1 MKKENDTP
9 LYWMLIFTCL
19 SFLTGNFAAAEE
31 LQPAVS
37 KIDLTTSDQPQI
49 IDLKVKKLDTSA
61 VNSTRKN
68 NLVYVNNL
76 LLVRITNPRQFLLL
90 RPSDNSKLILYADGL
105 PLEGIYSRRFDKF
118 SRQEVNEGKIYI
130 PDEMWIPFVMSRD
143 SESQMAWKDL
153 YRQTTH
159 WYNNN
164 ITFQASIGW
173 EGMYP
178 IRQRD
183 AKVDT
188 TITVVFYNPLIF
200 WIWLIFFVLFVV
212 FFIYLSA
219 TTDIICEYCKEGKG
233 AYSLSQTQ
241 LVFWTVIVVGA
252 FIYSLILTDL
262 TDSLNTS
269 VLMLLGISISTT
281 GVASFI
287 DYYKKT
293 KPEWVVPKKHRS
305 FLFDILSDGD
315 NISVQRTQTAMW
327 NIVFGIYFV
336 IYTINNKT
344 MPYFSETLLV
354 LSGVSSSFYLG
365 SKLVENVTPLQER
378 QPPKISKPK
387 LEPSSEAV
395 G

>member
-1 MKKENDTP
+1 MKKENGRP
-9 LYWMLIFTCL
+9 LCWILIFACL
-19 SFLTGNFAAAEE
+19 SFFPGKLVAAED
-31 LQPAVS
+31 LQEPFS
-37 KIDLTTSDQPQI
+37 KIDLNVSNQPQI
-49 IDLKVKKLDTSA
+49 IDLKVKKFDTSA
-61 VNSTRKN
+61 VNSKSKN
-68 NLVYVNNL
+68 NPIYVNNL

-105 PLEGIYSRRFDKF
+105 PLEGIYSNRFDKF

-130 PDEMWIPFVMSRD
+130 PDEMEIPFVMRRD
-143 SESQMAWKDL
+143 SESQNAWKDL

-164 ITFQASIGW
+164 ITFHASIGW

-178 IRQRD
+178 IRERD
-183 AKVDT
+183 AKVNT
-188 TITVVFYNPLIF
+188 TVTVVFYHPLIF
-200 WIWLIFFVLFVV
+200 WIWLIFFILFVL

-219 TTDIICEYCKEGKG
+219 TTDIICENCSEGKG

-262 TDSLNTS
+262 TESLNTS

-293 KPEWVVPKKHRS
+293 KPERVIPKKHRS

-344 MPYFSETLLV
+344 MPVFSETLLV

-365 SKLVENVTPLQER
+365 SKLVENVNPLQER
-378 QPPKISKPK
+378 EPLKIHKPRE
-387 LEPSSEAV
+387 EPSSEAV